1 MPDSEEN
8 FLGPL
13 ANFALFKRKL
23 TSSFLI
29 TYIKVWLAIFGVL
42 CVGLSI
48 GVSFGIASACGIFYG
63 PIHSTLPFLLLG
75 KCS

>member
-1 MPDSEEN
+1 MMES
-8 FLGPL
+8 L
-13 ANFALFKRKL
+13 KK
-23 TSSFLI
+23 SSIHFLI